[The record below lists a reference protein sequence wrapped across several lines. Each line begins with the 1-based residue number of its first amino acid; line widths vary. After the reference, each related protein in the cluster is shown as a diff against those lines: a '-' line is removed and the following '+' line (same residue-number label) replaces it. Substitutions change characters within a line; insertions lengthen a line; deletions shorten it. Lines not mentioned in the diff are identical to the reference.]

1 MEMASTYKLSFT
13 TNAPTDA
20 ETALEAFG
28 ASVWATQETD
38 SGTLFE
44 VYLEADPLM
53 AALSL
58 PPDCAP
64 RVEQLPAT
72 DWVSASQEGLAPIIM
87 PPFHVH
93 GRHDAPRAGGWL
105 NVEMQ
110 AATAFGSGHH
120 GTTQGCLA
128 LFRDY
133 MKRHRPR
140 HIADIGCGSGI
151 LSIAAAKAGC
161 RHIIAS
167 DIDAV
172 AVKVTRR
179 NARLNGVAPHIKA
192 FPAQGMAHRLYH
204 KRRFDL
210 ILANILAIP
219 LYELAADF
227 ERHLAP
233 SGRLIIAGLLNE
245 QARRVIARY
254 RAFNLI
260 VEQKITIGAWTSLCF
275 KR

>member
-1 MEMASTYKLSFT
+1 MEMAATYKLSFT
-13 TNAPTDA
+13 TNAPSEA
-20 ETALEAFG
+20 EAALEAFG

-38 SGTLFE
+38 SGTFFE
-44 VYLEADPLM
+44 VYLEADPR
-53 AALSL
+53 AEALSL

-64 RVEQLPAT
+64 LVEQLPT
-72 DWVSASQEGLAPIIM
+72 KDWVSASQEGLPPIIM
-87 PPFHVH
+87 PPFFVH
-93 GRHDAPRAGGWL
+93 GRHDAPRACGWL

-128 LFRDY
+128 LLQDY

-167 DIDAV
+167 DIDAE
-172 AVKVTRR
+172 AVNVTAH
-179 NARLNGVAPHIKA
+179 NARLNGVAPHIRA

-219 LYELAADF
+219 LYQLAADF

-233 SGRLIIAGLLNE
+233 SGRLMIAGLLNE

-260 VEQKITIGAWTSLCF
+260 VEQKIIIGAWTSLCF